1 MRPIDADALIEFID
15 PGHLRHPGELV
26 FSELDVVNMLQH
38 APTAYDIDRV
48 MEQLSLERSKAVISL
63 GESKGTA
70 YEFCDRCVLDAYE
83 KAIAIVKGKRLWSV
97 IPDTEGDGTD
107 ALIYKGSFKAAGEI
121 VKGTATTT
129 DGWKTCTFSEA

>member
-1 MRPIDADALIEFID
+1 MNKNKTTKGLRTMRLIDVDALINFID
-15 PGHLRHPGELV
+15 AGHLRHQGELA
-26 FSELDVVNMLQH
+26 FSELDLVNMLNH

-83 KAIAIVKGKRLWSV
+83 KAIAIVKGGV
-97 IPDTEGDGTD
+97 E
-107 ALIYKGSFKAAGEI
+107 
-121 VKGTATTT
+121 
-129 DGWKTCTFSEA
+129 

>member
-1 MRPIDADALIEFID
+1 MRLIDADAPIEFID
-15 PGHLRHPGELV
+15 AGHLRHPGELA
-26 FSELDVVNMLQH
+26 FSELNVVNMLNH

-83 KAIAIVKGKRLWSV
+83 MDGISVVFMGVLYPSNIGVTVWKRH
-97 IPDTEGDGTD
+97 T
-107 ALIYKGSFKAAGEI
+107 KR
-121 VKGTATTT
+121 
-129 DGWKTCTFSEA
+129 

>member
-26 FSELDVVNMLQH
+26 SELDVVNMLQH

-83 KAIAIVKGKRLWSV
+83 KAIAIVKG
-97 IPDTEGDGTD
+97 
-107 ALIYKGSFKAAGEI
+107 
-121 VKGTATTT
+121 
-129 DGWKTCTFSEA
+129 GWNR

>member
-26 FSELDVVNMLQH
+26 FSELGVVNMLQH

-83 KAIAIVKGKRLWSV
+83 KAIAIVKG
-97 IPDTEGDGTD
+97 
-107 ALIYKGSFKAAGEI
+107 
-121 VKGTATTT
+121 
-129 DGWKTCTFSEA
+129 GWNR